1 MPGRVRRRL
10 SMQIVNAR
18 IYGTDH
24 VFHEGML
31 TIENGFFKEIR
42 YLSGPASSGAQSGI
56 QKGQEVVDAAGCYVL
71 PGLIDIHFH
80 GCMGKDFCDG
90 TMDAF
95 RTLAKYEAMQGVT
108 AICPATLTLPAETL
122 CHVLSGAKAFS
133 KETPAPGEAP
143 RADLIG
149 VNMEGPFISREK
161 KGAQNEAYI
170 RACDSELCL
179 DFVKASGG
187 LVKLIGLAPEANPGF
202 EKYIAAV
209 KDLVHVSLAHT
220 NSDYETARRAFR
232 AGACHAVHLYN
243 AMPEMTHRNPGVV
256 GAVFDSPHVMAE
268 LICDGNHV
276 HPAVVRSTFA
286 MLGAER
292 IVLISDSLR
301 ATGLGDGLIDLG
313 GQAVQVE
320 GTRATLVDG
329 GNLAGSVTCLTDCLR
344 IAVKEMGVPLCD
356 AVRCAS
362 ENPARA
368 IGKDRLYGTI
378 EAGKK
383 GNLLLLKED
392 LSTAAVFKDGVCIL
406 NRL

>member
-1 MPGRVRRRL
+1 MV
-10 SMQIVNAR
+10 IKNAYVYGIGHQFRQADLCMEGER
-18 IYGTDH
+18 IADRAAVDGEETFDA
-24 VFHEGML
+24 EGL
-31 TIENGFFKEIR
+31 
-42 YLSGPASSGAQSGI
+42 YA
-56 QKGQEVVDAAGCYVL
+56 L
-71 PGLIDIHFH
+71 PGLLDLHFH
-80 GCMGKDFCDG
+80 GAVGCDLC
-90 TMDAF
+90 DADAEGL
-95 RTLAKYEAMQGVT
+95 RKIAKFEAQHGVL
-108 AICPATLTLPAETL
+108 AICPATVTSPEDLLTDVMKMVASYRNGE
-122 CHVLSGAKAFS
+122 GA
-133 KETPAPGEAP
+133 
-143 RADLIG
+143 DVVG

-202 EKYIAAV
+202 EEYIAAV

-368 IGKDRLYGTI
+368 IGEDRLYGTI

-383 GNLLLLKED
+383 GNLLLLRED

>member
-161 KGAQNEAYI
+161 KG
-170 RACDSELCL
+170 
-179 DFVKASGG
+179 
-187 LVKLIGLAPEANPGF
+187 
-202 EKYIAAV
+202 
-209 KDLVHVSLAHT
+209 
-220 NSDYETARRAFR
+220 
-232 AGACHAVHLYN
+232 
-243 AMPEMTHRNPGVV
+243 
-256 GAVFDSPHVMAE
+256 
-268 LICDGNHV
+268 
-276 HPAVVRSTFA
+276 
-286 MLGAER
+286 
-292 IVLISDSLR
+292 LR
-301 ATGLGDGLIDLG
+301 TKP
-313 GQAVQVE
+313 
-320 GTRATLVDG
+320 T
-329 GNLAGSVTCLTDCLR
+329 
-344 IAVKEMGVPLCD
+344 
-356 AVRCAS
+356 
-362 ENPARA
+362 
-368 IGKDRLYGTI
+368 
-378 EAGKK
+378 
-383 GNLLLLKED
+383 
-392 LSTAAVFKDGVCIL
+392 
-406 NRL
+406 